1 MQTPKRYKAQ
11 FNRELI
17 VNTQPQEPI
26 TTTNNAVPID
36 YIDEPQDE
44 YAQLY
49 DFLTGKQ
56 LICTNKHN
64 IEDSGWLSKFKT
76 AASEDL
82 LLKLNQQI
90 NVAEEP
96 IPFLSSSEP
105 FSHDDHM
112 VYSKNLEVTCRVI
125 VHYSTYVHILLSAH
139 HENTVIISCLRGRS
153 RSPCIILCFLTSW
166 EMHR

>member
-82 LLKLNQQI
+82 LLNLNQQI

-96 IPFLSSSEP
+96 IPFYLHR
-105 FSHDDHM
+105 SHFHTM
-112 VYSKNLEVTCRVI
+112 IIWCTPGTWKQRVR
-125 VHYSTYVHILLSAH
+125 LL
-139 HENTVIISCLRGRS
+139 
-153 RSPCIILCFLTSW
+153 CIIAHMYIYF
-166 EMHR
+166 